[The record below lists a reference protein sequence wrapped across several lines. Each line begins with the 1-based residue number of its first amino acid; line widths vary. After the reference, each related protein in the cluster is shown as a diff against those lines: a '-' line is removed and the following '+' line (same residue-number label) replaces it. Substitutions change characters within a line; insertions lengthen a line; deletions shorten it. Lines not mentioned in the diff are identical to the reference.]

1 MTSIEENNIH
11 EGYDYLHEINTDIAI
26 ESEDEPSAPQPEE
39 TVVSDTQKTSS
50 SIAGI
55 KRHKKMKL

>member
-1 MTSIEENNIH
+1 MTSIEESNIH
-11 EGYDYLHEINTDIAI
+11 EDNDDLHESNADITI
-26 ESEDEPSAPQPEE
+26 EPEDEPSEPQAEE

-55 KRHKKMKL
+55 KRHKKK